1 LNPESV
7 RVRPINGS
15 TTRVV
20 DRVVEDR
27 PVHRSTV
34 ETVRTQQPMY
44 ASAHW
49 QHLHWG
55 PIWAGLL
62 GALATLFFLSL
73 LGAAVGLTGFN
84 AATAAAQGAPP
95 ADAGRNSAIWAAFSA
110 VCSFL
115 VGGYL
120 ASRLSHIA
128 DRRWA
133 ALHGAMVF
141 LLGLPILLWL
151 AGQGLGAVLGTFSNI
166 AGGLGA
172 SSAQAVNTAQG
183 AAQQAGSAARANP
196 TAVGDA
202 ASGLRNAAWATLL
215 GSLLGLAASTLGGMV
230 GAHTFPE
237 REISV
242 TRTSRQ
248 AND

>member
-1 LNPESV
+1 
-7 RVRPINGS
+7 
-15 TTRVV
+15 
-20 DRVVEDR
+20 
-27 PVHRSTV
+27 
-34 ETVRTQQPMY
+34 
-44 ASAHW
+44 
-49 QHLHWG
+49 
-55 PIWAGLL
+55 
-62 GALATLFFLSL
+62 
-73 LGAAVGLTGFN
+73 
-84 AATAAAQGAPP
+84 
-95 ADAGRNSAIWAAFSA
+95 
-110 VCSFL
+110 
-115 VGGYL
+115 
-120 ASRLSHIA
+120 
-128 DRRWA
+128 
-133 ALHGAMVF
+133 MVF